1 MGLGKTPDQFLL
13 CRETVQAA
21 GPNKD
26 DFATISRGLEGDFG
40 SSTLVREEKKAQHS
54 LPPNL
59 LLNLL
64 ALRPALGPSIPSST
78 RFGDFF

>member
-26 DFATISRGLEGDFG
+26 DFATISRDLEGDFG
-40 SSTLVREEKKAQHS
+40 SSILVRE
-54 LPPNL
+54 
-59 LLNLL
+59 
-64 ALRPALGPSIPSST
+64 
-78 RFGDFF
+78 